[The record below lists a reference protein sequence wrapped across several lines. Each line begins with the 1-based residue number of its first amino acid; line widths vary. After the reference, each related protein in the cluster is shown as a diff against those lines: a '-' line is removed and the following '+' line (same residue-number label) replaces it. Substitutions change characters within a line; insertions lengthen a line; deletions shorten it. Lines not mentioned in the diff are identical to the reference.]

1 MADERTSEIFALV
14 ISAVSALTFDAIA
27 DQTAV
32 EGMGTAKTVVIGI
45 NQGAP
50 SVDLEATAAM
60 LVVQFSTGNTY
71 VARANTEL
79 VGGDALSD
87 IITVTGDN
95 DTDEITISMNTAD
108 VDITSSTTIYARIS
122 LQQPTASEV

>member
-14 ISAVSALTFDAIA
+14 INAVAALTFDAIA

-32 EGMGTAKTVVIGI
+32 EGMGTAKTVVIGV

-50 SVDLEATAAM
+50 AVDLEATAAM

-71 VARANTEL
+71 VARANTET
-79 VGGDALSD
+79 VGGDVLSD

-95 DTDEITISMNTAD
+95 DTDEITISFNTAD
-108 VDITSSTTIYARIS
+108 VDITASETVHARIS